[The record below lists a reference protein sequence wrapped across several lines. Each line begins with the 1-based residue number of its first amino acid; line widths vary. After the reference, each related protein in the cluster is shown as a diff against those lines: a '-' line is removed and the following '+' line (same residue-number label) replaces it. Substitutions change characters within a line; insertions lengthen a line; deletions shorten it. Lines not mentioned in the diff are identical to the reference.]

1 MAAPPGSSRIFFG
14 NKVIKDSKVIND
26 FNDFG
31 GIFYWVLL
39 IVCLFIYLV
48 SVRRRIVEM
57 SSR

>member
-1 MAAPPGSSRIFFG
+1 M
-14 NKVIKDSKVIND
+14 DSKVIND

>member
-1 MAAPPGSSRIFFG
+1 M
-14 NKVIKDSKVIND
+14 DSKVIND

-31 GIFYWVLL
+31 GIFYWGLL